1 MLVAV
6 LVGVLWEV
14 FLSDPPGG
22 GGWVLASAG
31 GYMAQ
36 IADFAPSRSFK
47 LDSKGWGFFSSGSS
61 ILPRKWPAKMTKTR
75 QNENENFQNM
85 AVRDDS

>member
-36 IADFAPSRSFK
+36 VAGFASSHWFK
-47 LDSKGWGFFSSGSS
+47 LDSKWYFFFGSS
-61 ILPRKWPAKMTKTR
+61 ILPRKWLAKMTKTR
-75 QNENENFQNM
+75 HPQSSNAN
-85 AVRDDS
+85 S